1 MFKNLFKDEEI
12 RSVLADYFEKKFA
25 YRDLML
31 SRIAPDVKREYVKRI
46 VTLEKAFATRIL
58 KRIFS
63 QMMVDK

>member
-1 MFKNLFKDEEI
+1 
-12 RSVLADYFEKKFA
+12 
-25 YRDLML
+25 ML

-46 VTLEKAFATRIL
+46 VTLEKAFATRRL